1 MKKSTEKRISVI
13 LLFYFFALSSVL
25 GQTEMT
31 QSVESRRPE
40 VHIDANNV
48 APPSNF
54 EHSRLNLYAEV
65 MYDDL
70 QFVKSD
76 SGFEASYEIAVVIKD
91 KDGEQVDGKIWKEDL
106 LVDNFDETN
115 SRDKFSLTYDSFDLE
130 PGKYKV
136 TVTLQD
142 LESDNI
148 TKRDF
153 DTALRDFSKKKLQ
166 VSDILIVKNIE
177 YDSLGIKSIWP
188 EVSDRWK
195 GVSNNAFAYFEIYN
209 PNLADE
215 ADAEYE
221 IYGQNTKIRFRDK
234 FKVKLAGMRTLSAF
248 HIPTDSLEHDEF
260 KIDLQVKT
268 NKEKDQTEKI
278 FYWRFKGL
286 PATVTDLE
294 AAIQQVQYIATREEW
309 KRLSK
314 ASPARKLYE
323 FIQFWKRHDPTPG
336 TEANEAMDAHYARV
350 EYANQNFAVMQREGW
365 RTDMG
370 MVYIVLG
377 VPDDITRNPYPSNSR
392 SYEIWT
398 YYRYNRQFEF
408 YDYTGFGEYRLVYPF
423 SIYDLQRYLTN

>member
-1 MKKSTEKRISVI
+1 MKKSKEKRMSVI
-13 LLFYFFALSSVL
+13 VLFYFFALSSAL

-31 QSVESRRPE
+31 QRIESRRPQ

-48 APPSNF
+48 ASPSDY

-70 QFVKSD
+70 QFVKND
-76 SGFEASYEIAVVIKD
+76 SGFAASYEIAVVIKD
-91 KDGEQVDGKIWKEDL
+91 KDGDQVDGKIWKEEL
-106 LVDNFDETN
+106 SVESFAETN
-115 SRDKFSLTYDSFDLE
+115 AHDKFGFTFDSFDLE
-130 PGKYKV
+130 PDKYKV
-136 TVTLQD
+136 AVTLQD
-142 LESDNI
+142 LESDNV
-148 TKRDF
+148 TKVDF
-153 DTALRDFSKKKLQ
+153 DVTLRDFKKKLRI
-166 VSDILIVKNIE
+166 SDILIVKNIE

-188 EVSDRWK
+188 EVTDRFK
-195 GVSNNAFAYFEIYN
+195 GVSTNAFAYFEIYN

-215 ADAEYE
+215 ADVEYE
-221 IYGQNTKIRFRDK
+221 IFGQNTKIRIQNK
-234 FKVKLAGMRTLSAF
+234 FKVKLDGMRTLSAF

-260 KIDLQVKT
+260 KIDLQVNTK
-268 NKEKDQTEKI
+268 KEKDKTEKV
-278 FYWRFKGL
+278 FYWRFKDL

-294 AAIQQVQYIATREEW
+294 AAIDQVEYIATRDEW
-309 KRLSK
+309 KKLSK
-314 ASPARKLYE
+314 ASPARKLIE

-350 EYANQNFAVMQREGW
+350 EYANQNFAIMQREGW

-370 MVYIVLG
+370 MLYIVLG
-377 VPDDITRNPYPSNSR
+377 IPDDITRNPYPSNSR

-423 SIYDLQRYLTN
+423 SIYELQRYLTN